1 MILSTLL
8 KLKQICNHPAQ
19 FLQDG
24 SDFSPE
30 RSHKLSR
37 LAEMVE
43 EAIAEGE
50 SLLIFSQFKEV
61 CDALEKYLKH
71 TCHYNTYY
79 IHGEPIARNENT

>member
-1 MILSTLL
+1 M

-24 SDFSPE
+24 SEFSTE

-43 EAIAEGE
+43 EAISEGE
-50 SLLIFSQFKEV
+50 SLLIFSQFTEA
-61 CDALEKYLKH
+61 CENIEKYLKH
-71 TCHYNTYY
+71 IQHCNTYY
-79 IHGEPIARNENT
+79 LQGGTSRNAAKQ